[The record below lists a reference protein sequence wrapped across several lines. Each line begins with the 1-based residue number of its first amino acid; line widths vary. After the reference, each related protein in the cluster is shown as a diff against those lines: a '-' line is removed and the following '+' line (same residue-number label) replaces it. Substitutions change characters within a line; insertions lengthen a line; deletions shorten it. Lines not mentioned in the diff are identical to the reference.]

1 MFCGS
6 HYRGFSS
13 LFSMQTVT
21 ISNPSPSPS
30 PFAYAFTHAFGLDD
44 AKLESYDV
52 LTGLK
57 SFAQLSS
64 PEARTSQLVFIRGY
78 PSPDWICHLGSQF
91 RIDVEFFRQK
101 LHFLEDKEFYDLPPP
116 PSNSPNILRIRV
128 TSIFKRQEALS
139 LSDIQRLRATETKSI
154 EKYQRR
160 LHTPGE
166 SIVRH
171 FSTHDAST
179 FTIEQ
184 EISIYLVHKRVH
196 GWTGIY

>member
-1 MFCGS
+1 
-6 HYRGFSS
+6 
-13 LFSMQTVT
+13 MQTVT
-21 ISNPSPSPS
+21 ISNPAPPPP
-30 PFAYAFTHAFGLDD
+30 PFAYVFAHAFEVDD
-44 AKLESYDV
+44 TKSESYDA
-52 LTGLK
+52 LTGLI

-64 PEARTSQLVFIRGY
+64 PEGRTSQLVFIRGY
-78 PSPDWICHLGSQF
+78 PSPDWICQLGSQF

-116 PSNSPNILRIRV
+116 PSNSPNILRIKL

-166 SIVRH
+166 SMVRH
-171 FSTHDAST
+171 FSTHDATT

-184 EISIYLVHKRVH
+184 EVSIYLVHKRVH